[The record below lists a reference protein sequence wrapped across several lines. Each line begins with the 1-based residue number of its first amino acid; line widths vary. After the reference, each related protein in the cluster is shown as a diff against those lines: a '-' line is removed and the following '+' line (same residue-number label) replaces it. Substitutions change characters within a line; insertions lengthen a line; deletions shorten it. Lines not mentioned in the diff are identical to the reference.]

1 MNELQGAIKDAVTA
15 MLIKFNNRLSKN
27 QMETESKLAD
37 WAEFLAF
44 EKGFTVNQV
53 KFALTQ
59 LTQTNKTFMPSAYEI
74 ADALSVKHESIDHKA
89 PLIVLEIL
97 QAVKLFGQYDEL
109 KMIETLSEDA
119 RLTLSA
125 IGGTSDIRNS
135 DHDNIGTTKAQLER
149 AVKGVL
155 ATKSNNIKNNNLER
169 IGINVPGKI
178 LEFRTMDYSNFLPEN
193 EGSPA

>member
-27 QMETESKLAD
+27 QMEPESKLKD

-44 EKGFTVNQV
+44 EKGFTVTQIM
-53 KFALTQ
+53 FALTE
-59 LTQTNKTFMPSAYEI
+59 LTKTNKTFMPSAYEI

-97 QAVKLFGQYDEL
+97 NAIKLFGQYDEL

-119 RLTLSA
+119 RLALLA
-125 IGGTSDIRNS
+125 IGGTSDIRNA
-135 DHDNIGTTKAQLER
+135 DNDNLGTTKAQLER
-149 AVKGVL
+149 AAKGVL
-155 ATKSNNIKNNNLER
+155 AAKTNNVKNQNLER
-169 IGINVPGKI
+169 LGINTGKV
-178 LEFRTMDYSNFLPEN
+178 LEFRTMDYSGFLPSN